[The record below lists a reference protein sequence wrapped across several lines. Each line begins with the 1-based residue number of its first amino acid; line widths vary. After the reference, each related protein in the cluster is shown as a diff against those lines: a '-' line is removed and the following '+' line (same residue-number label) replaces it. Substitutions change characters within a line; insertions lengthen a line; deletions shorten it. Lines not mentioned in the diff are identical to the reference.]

1 MCLLCS
7 DKVALVKSSSV
18 KRHYE
23 TKHKNRYDAQYP
35 PGSIARA
42 DKIKQLRSAYDSQ
55 ASQVSQP
62 TIFIPVKVRLEPTI
76 FCQAYLH
83 CA

>member
-23 TKHKNRYDAQYP
+23 TKHKTRYDAQNP
-35 PGSIARA
+35 NIASVA
-42 DKIKQLRSAYDSQ
+42 KTLL
-55 ASQVSQP
+55 
-62 TIFIPVKVRLEPTI
+62 TIFGSTYICEL
-76 FCQAYLH
+76 CCLH
-83 CA
+83 EMHFVVSDL